1 MSFPPR
7 FLDEIR
13 ARVACSAVIG
23 RRVRLIKRNREHAGL
38 CPFHNEKTP
47 SFTVNDDKGFF
58 HCFGC
63 GAHGDVIGFVMRIDH
78 LSFPEAVER
87 LAEEAGLELPR
98 QTPEQAAREERAKSL
113 GDAMEAAAKW
123 FEQQLRAPAGR
134 NALDYLQRQRGLD
147 DATIARFRLGYAP
160 EDRQALRRALK
171 AQGFDDNMLIEA
183 SLLVLPEGGGEPFSF
198 FRDRVMFAV
207 ADRRGRVI
215 AFGGRVMGDAKPKYI
230 NSRDTPLF
238 DKGRSLYALDKAWEG
253 VRGAAELVVA
263 EGYMDVIALH
273 AAGFKGAVAP
283 LGTAL
288 TETQIE
294 LLWRMAPEPIL
305 CLDGDEAG
313 QRAALRAAERALPLL
328 KPGHSLR
335 FATLPAG
342 EDPDSLIRRDGAPAL
357 AALLGRTRPLADVLW
372 ENAIATRSLAT
383 PEQRAALEDALEGL
397 AAKIANRPVQWQYRR
412 LFRSRL
418 RAQFWTGPPA
428 RQDRGGEG
436 GRGAW
441 REGGRDRGRGWGH
454 QRPPGL
460 RAAHVPPTVDLT
472 SAQVILCTLINH
484 VDILAVQEVFDQVET
499 LHFVDRRLDQLLH
512 DLLLVAA
519 QDGPLHPDRLI
530 ERLAVDGHGEVLGL
544 VDRPD
549 VMLHAPFAR
558 TGASFDEAL
567 GGLSAFLR
575 GLHVRDLRRDLA
587 QAEER
592 LGQAMTPENWEV
604 VQTLRRLIEEEEAAA
619 EQSDLFETVPGLPR
633 A

>member
-13 ARVACSAVIG
+13 SRVACSTVIG
-23 RRVRLIKRNREHAGL
+23 RRVRLVKRNREHAGL

-98 QTPEQAAREERAKSL
+98 QTPEQAAREERAKTL
-113 GDAMEAAAKW
+113 GEAMEAAAKW
-123 FEQQLRAPAGR
+123 FEAQLRAPAGR
-134 NALDYLQRQRGLD
+134 AALDYLQRQRGLD
-147 DATIARFRLGYAP
+147 DATIERFRLGYAP

-198 FRDRVMFAV
+198 FRDRAMFAV
-207 ADRRGRVI
+207 TDRRGRVI
-215 AFGGRVMGDAKPKYI
+215 AFGGRVMGDGKPKYI

-253 VRGAAELVVA
+253 VRNGAELVAA

-294 LLWRMAPEPIL
+294 LLWRMAPEPIV

-335 FATLPAG
+335 FATLPPG
-342 EDPDSLIRRDGAPAL
+342 EDPDTFLRRNGPPAFTDVL
-357 AALLGRTRPLADVLW
+357 RRSRDLVDVVWENVITTRASVTPEHRAAVQQVLSEQTRKIGNAAVRTRYD
-372 ENAIATRSLAT
+372 
-383 PEQRAALEDALEGL
+383 EQFRD
-397 AAKIANRPVQWQYRR
+397 R
-412 LFRSRL
+412 LFRHF
-418 RAQFWTGPPA
+418 RAVRRAIAQAPT
-428 RQDRGGEG
+428 
-436 GRGAW
+436 
-441 REGGRDRGRGWGH
+441 
-454 QRPPGL
+454 GL
-460 RAAHVPPTVDLT
+460 RGSHRAPTADAVA
-472 SAQVILCTLINH
+472 SPMILVTVLNH
-484 VDILAVQEVFDQVET
+484 PSLLNVADMAGQLEAI
-499 LHFVDRRLDQLLH
+499 HFAEPRHGRFLH
-512 DLLLVAA
+512 DLMDLA
-519 QDGPLHPDRLI
+519 LHQEVLHRDRLTARLI
-530 ERLAVDGHGEVLGL
+530 ELGHEATCAEITAPQVLK
-544 VDRPD
+544 
-549 VMLHAPFAR
+549 HAPFAR
-558 TGASFDEAL
+558 ADAAFDEAL
-567 GGLSAFLR
+567 GGLTAFLG
-575 GLHVRDLRRDLA
+575 GLHLRDLRRDLA
-587 QAEER
+587 HAEER
-592 LGQAMTPENWEV
+592 LGQDMTAENWEV

-619 EQSDLFETVPGLPR
+619 EQRDLFETVPGLSR
-633 A
+633 

>member
-13 ARVACSAVIG
+13 ARVACSTVIG
-23 RRVRLIKRNREHAGL
+23 RRVRLVKRNREHAGL

-113 GDAMEAAAKW
+113 GDAMEAAAQW

-134 NALDYLQRQRGLD
+134 GALDYLQRQRGLD
-147 DATIARFRLGYAP
+147 DTTIARFRLGYAP

-183 SLLVLPEGGGEPFSF
+183 SLAVLPEGGGEPFSF

-207 ADRRGRVI
+207 TDRRGRVI

-253 VRGAAELVVA
+253 VRGAAEQAPAASALVVA

-273 AAGFKGAVAP
+273 AAGFRGAVAP

-357 AALLGRTRPLADVLW
+357 AAVLQRTRPLADVLW
-372 ENAIATRSLAT
+372 EHAIATRSLET
-383 PEQRAALEDALEGL
+383 PEQRAALEEGL
-397 AAKIANRPVQWQYRR
+397 ESLAGKIANRTVQWQYRR

-418 RAQFWTGPPA
+418 RAKFWSGPP
-428 RQDRGGEG
+428 R
-436 GRGAW
+436 
-441 REGGRDRGRGWGH
+441 REGGQGSGGRRWG
-454 QRPPGL
+454 REREGTLAPGL
-460 RAAHVPPTVDLT
+460 RAAHVPPTVDTL
-472 SAQVILCTLINH
+472 SAQVILCTLVNH

-499 LHFVDRRLDQLLH
+499 LHLADRRLDRLLH
-512 DLLLVAA
+512 DLLLIAA
-519 QDGPLHPDRLI
+519 QDGPLHRDRLI
-530 ERLAVDGHGEVLGL
+530 ERLTLEGHGEVLAL
-544 VDRPD
+544 VDRPE
-549 VMLHAPFAR
+549 VLLHAPFAR
-558 TGASFDEAL
+558 AAASFDDAL
-567 GGLSAFLR
+567 GGLAAFLR
-575 GLHVRDLRRDLA
+575 GLHLRDLRRDLA

-592 LGQAMTPENWEV
+592 LGHDMTPENWEV
-604 VQTLRRLIEEEEAAA
+604 VQTLRRLIEEEEATA
-619 EQSDLFETVPGLPR
+619 EQRDLFEVVPGLPR
-633 A
+633 

>member
-13 ARVACSAVIG
+13 SRVACSTVIG

-98 QTPEQAAREERAKSL
+98 QTPEQAARDERAKSL

-123 FEQQLRAPAGR
+123 FEAQLRAPAGR
-134 NALDYLQRQRGLD
+134 AALDYLQRQRGLD
-147 DATIARFRLGYAP
+147 DGTIARFRLGYAP
-160 EDRQALRRALK
+160 DDRQALRRALK

-342 EDPDSLIRRDGAPAL
+342 EDPDSLVRRDGAPAL
-357 AALLGRTRPLADVLW
+357 AAVLRRTRPLADVLW
-372 ENAIATRSLAT
+372 EHTIATRSLDT
-383 PEQRAALEDALEGL
+383 PEQRAALEQALESL
-397 AAKIANRPVQWQYRR
+397 ASKIADRTVQWQYRR

-418 RAQFWTGPPA
+418 RVQFWSGPP
-428 RQDRGGEG
+428 Q
-436 GRGAW
+436 
-441 REGGRDRGRGWGH
+441 RDRGRERGRDGRREGP
-454 QRPPGL
+454 RPPGL

-484 VDILAVQEVFDQVET
+484 VDVLAVQEVFDQVET
-499 LHFVDRRLDQLLH
+499 LHLVDRRLDRLLH
-512 DLLLVAA
+512 DLVVISA
-519 QDGPLHPDRLI
+519 QDGPLHRDRLV
-530 ERLAVDGHGEVLGL
+530 ERLTVEGHGEALLL
-544 VDRPD
+544 VDRPE

-558 TGASFDEAL
+558 AAASFDEAL
-567 GGLSAFLR
+567 GGLTAFLR
-575 GLHVRDLRRDLA
+575 GLHLRDLRRDLEDA
-587 QAEER
+587 RAR
-592 LGQAMTPENWEV
+592 LAADLSPENLQLCEALAQMV
-604 VQTLRRLIEEEEAAA
+604 ADEEAAA
-619 EQSDLFETVPGLPR
+619 EQRDLFETVPGLSPR
-633 A
+633 